1 MGIARTLA
9 TRTRGR
15 ERSTGPG
22 WPGRDPDRTLAG
34 VKIVSLLP
42 SATEV
47 VYALGLGDSLA
58 GVSFECDHP
67 AEAKDKPVVSGTA
80 LPTDLGSAGAIDA
93 AVREHLAAG
102 APIYT
107 LDRERIGEIQPDLI
121 LAQDLCE
128 VCAVPSGAI
137 DEALDQFGCTSRVLS
152 LDPVTLDDVID
163 TVTEVGAAT
172 GTEAVAATLVAG
184 LHDRVDDVREAL
196 RRVPRPRPRVL
207 PLEWS
212 DPPFSA
218 GHWVPDMVDAAGG
231 QCLLSAPGTRSRAL
245 TWEEVA
251 AAAPEVVVFAPCGHH
266 LAAAVDAAAPLL
278 DQPALAGAAQFW
290 VVDADAYFSRPGPR
304 VVDGVELL
312 AAILHPDR
320 AGTPDPDRATRLR

>member
-1 MGIARTLA
+1 MVGPSSLVGKSARTLA
-9 TRTRGR
+9 SPTCGR
-15 ERSTGPG
+15 CHARHPY
-22 WPGRDPDRTLAG
+22 DLG

-47 VYALGLGDSLA
+47 VFALGLGDSLA

-67 AEAKDKPVVSGTA
+67 IEARDKAVVSGTA
-80 LPTDLGSAGAIDA
+80 LAADLGSAGAIDT
-93 AVREHLAAG
+93 AVREQLAAG
-102 APIYT
+102 EPIYT
-107 LDRERIGEIQPDLI
+107 LDRDRLAEIQPDLI

-137 DEALDQFGCTSRVLS
+137 DEAMAQLGCSGRVLS

-163 TVTEVGAAT
+163 TVTDVGAAT
-172 GTEAVAATLVAG
+172 GTEARAAELVAS
-184 LHDRVDDVREAL
+184 LHDRVADVRDAL

-218 GHWVPDMVDAAGG
+218 GHWVPDMVDVAGG
-231 QCLLSAPGTRSRAL
+231 QCLLAPPGSRSRAL
-245 TWEEVA
+245 AWDEVA
-251 AAAPEVVVFAPCGHH
+251 TSRPEVVVFAPCGHH
-266 LAAAVDAAAPLL
+266 LDAAVEAAAPLL

-320 AGTPDPDRATRLR
+320 VGAPDPAQATRLR

>member
-1 MGIARTLA
+1 
-9 TRTRGR
+9 
-15 ERSTGPG
+15 
-22 WPGRDPDRTLAG
+22 
-34 VKIVSLLP
+34 
-42 SATEV
+42 
-47 VYALGLGDSLA
+47 ALGLGESLA

-80 LPTDLGSAGAIDA
+80 LPADLGSAGAIDT
-93 AVREHLAAG
+93 AVREQLARG

-107 LDRERIGEIQPDLI
+107 LDRDRIGEIQPDLI

-137 DEALDQFGCTSRVLS
+137 DEALAQLGCAARVLS
-152 LDPVTLDDVID
+152 LDPVTLEDVIG
-163 TVTEVGAAT
+163 TVAEVGAAT
-172 GTEAVAATLVAG
+172 GTEAAATTLATR
-184 LHDRVDDVREAL
+184 LHDRVDDVREAV
-196 RRVPRPRPRVL
+196 RRVARPRPRVL

-231 QCLLSAPGTRSRAL
+231 QCLLAPPGTRSRAL
-245 TWEEVA
+245 AWEDVA
-251 AAAPEVVVFAPCGHH
+251 AAAPEIVVFAPCGHH
-266 LAAAVDAAAPLL
+266 LDAAVDAAAPLL
-278 DQPALAGAAQFW
+278 EQPALAGAAQFW
-290 VVDADAYFSRPGPR
+290 VVDADSYFSRPGPR

-320 AGTPDPDRATRLR
+320 VGVPDPSRAVRLR

>member
-1 MGIARTLA
+1 MRPCHRPRAARTI
-9 TRTRGR
+9 
-15 ERSTGPG
+15 
-22 WPGRDPDRTLAG
+22 AG

-47 VYALGLGDSLA
+47 VFALGLGDQLA

-67 AEAKDKPVVSGTA
+67 AAAKGKPVVSGTA
-80 LPTDLGSAGAIDA
+80 LAPDLDSAGAIDA

-102 APIYT
+102 EPIYT
-107 LDRERIGEIQPDLI
+107 LDRDRLAEIQPDLI

-137 DEALDQFGCTSRVLS
+137 DEALAQLGCTSRVLS

-172 GTEAVAATLVAG
+172 GTEARAAELVAE
-184 LHDRVDDVREAL
+184 LHDRVDDVRESL
-196 RRVPRPRPRVL
+196 QRVRRPRPRVL

-231 QCLLSAPGTRSRAL
+231 QCLLAPPGSRSRAL
-245 TWEEVA
+245 SWDEVA
-251 AAAPEVVVFAPCGHH
+251 AGRPEIVVFAPCGHH
-266 LAAAVDAAAPLL
+266 LDAAVAAAAPLL
-278 DQPALAGAAQFW
+278 EQPALAGAAELW
-290 VVDADAYFSRPGPR
+290 AVDADSFFSRPGPR

-312 AAILHPDR
+312 ASILHPER
-320 AGTPDPDRATRLR
+320 VGAPDPATATRLR

>member
-1 MGIARTLA
+1 M
-9 TRTRGR
+9 
-15 ERSTGPG
+15 
-22 WPGRDPDRTLAG
+22 
-34 VKIVSLLP
+34 KIVSLLP
-42 SATEV
+42 SATEIV
-47 VYALGLGDSLA
+47 FALGLGDSLA

-67 AEAKDKPVVSGTA
+67 AAAREKPVVSGTA
-80 LPTDLGSAGAIDA
+80 LADDLGSAGAIDA
-93 AVREHLAAG
+93 AVREQLAAG

-107 LDRERIGEIQPDLI
+107 LDRDRLAEIQPDLI

-137 DEALDQFGCTSRVLS
+137 DEALEQLGCTSRVLS

-172 GTEAVAATLVAG
+172 GTEDRATALVAV
-184 LHDRVDDVREAL
+184 LHDRVADVKDAL

-231 QCLLSAPGTRSRAL
+231 QCLLAPPGTRSRTLA
-245 TWEEVA
+245 WDEVA
-251 AAAPEVVVFAPCGHH
+251 ASRPEVVVFAPCGHH
-266 LAAAVDAAAPLL
+266 LDAAVEAAAPLL
-278 DQPALAGAAQFW
+278 EQPALAAASQFW
-290 VVDADAYFSRPGPR
+290 VVDADSYFSRPGPR

-312 AAILHPDR
+312 ASILHPDR
-320 AGTPDPDRATRLR
+320 VGAPDPTRATQIR

>member
-1 MGIARTLA
+1 M
-9 TRTRGR
+9 
-15 ERSTGPG
+15 
-22 WPGRDPDRTLAG
+22 
-34 VKIVSLLP
+34 KIVSLLP
-42 SATEV
+42 SATEI
-47 VYALGLGDSLA
+47 VYALGLGESLA

-80 LPTDLGSAGAIDA
+80 LPADLGSAGAIDT
-93 AVREHLAAG
+93 AVREQLATG

-107 LDRERIGEIQPDLI
+107 LDRDRIGEIQPDLI

-128 VCAVPSGAI
+128 VCAVPPGAI
-137 DEALDQFGCTSRVLS
+137 DEALAQLGCAARVLS

-163 TVTEVGAAT
+163 TIADVGAAT
-172 GTEAVAATLVAG
+172 GTEAAASTLATR

-231 QCLLSAPGTRSRAL
+231 HCLLAAPGTRSRAL
-245 TWEEVA
+245 AWEDVA
-251 AAAPEVVVFAPCGHH
+251 AAAPEIVVFAPCGHH
-266 LAAAVDAAAPLL
+266 LDAAVDAAAPLL
-278 DQPALAGAAQFW
+278 EQPALAGAAQFW
-290 VVDADAYFSRPGPR
+290 VVDADSYFSRPGPR

-320 AGTPDPDRATRLR
+320 AGVPDPSRAVRLR

>member
-1 MGIARTLA
+1 M
-9 TRTRGR
+9 
-15 ERSTGPG
+15 
-22 WPGRDPDRTLAG
+22 
-34 VKIVSLLP
+34 KIVSLLP
-42 SATEV
+42 SATEI

-67 AEAKDKPVVSGTA
+67 AEARDKPIVSGTA
-80 LPTDLGSAGAIDA
+80 LPADLGSAGAIDA
-93 AVREHLAAG
+93 AVRAQLAAG
-102 APIYT
+102 ASIYT
-107 LDRERIGEIQPDLI
+107 LDRDRIGEIQPDLI

-137 DEALDQFGCTSRVLS
+137 DEALGQLGCTARVLS

-163 TVTEVGAAT
+163 AIADVGAAT
-172 GTEAVAATLVAG
+172 GTEATAAALVTE

-196 RRVPRPRPRVL
+196 RRVPRPRPRML

-231 QCLLSAPGTRSRAL
+231 QCLLAPPGTRSRTLA
-245 TWEEVA
+245 WGDVA

-266 LAAAVDAAAPLL
+266 LDAAVDAAAPLL
-278 DQPALAGAAQFW
+278 EQPALAGATQVWA
-290 VVDADAYFSRPGPR
+290 VDADSYFSRPGPR

-312 AAILHPDR
+312 ASILHPEH
-320 AGTPDPDRATRLR
+320 AGAPDPGRAVRLR

>member
-1 MGIARTLA
+1 M
-9 TRTRGR
+9 
-15 ERSTGPG
+15 
-22 WPGRDPDRTLAG
+22 
-34 VKIVSLLP
+34 KIVSLLP
-42 SATEV
+42 SATEIV
-47 VYALGLGDSLA
+47 FALGLGESLA

-80 LPTDLGSAGAIDA
+80 LPADLGSAGAIDT
-93 AVREHLAAG
+93 AVREQLARG

-107 LDRERIGEIQPDLI
+107 LDRDRIGEIQPDLI

-137 DEALDQFGCTSRVLS
+137 DEALAQLGCAARVLS
-152 LDPVTLDDVID
+152 LDPVTLEDVIG
-163 TVTEVGAAT
+163 TVAEVGAAT
-172 GTEAVAATLVAG
+172 GTEAAATTLATR
-184 LHDRVDDVREAL
+184 LHDRVDDVREAV
-196 RRVPRPRPRVL
+196 RRVARPRPRVL

-231 QCLLSAPGTRSRAL
+231 QCLLAPPGTRSRAL
-245 TWEEVA
+245 AWEDVA
-251 AAAPEVVVFAPCGHH
+251 AAAPEIVVFAPCGHH
-266 LAAAVDAAAPLL
+266 LDAAVDAAAPLL
-278 DQPALAGAAQFW
+278 EQPALAGAAQFW
-290 VVDADAYFSRPGPR
+290 VVDADSYFSRPGPR

-320 AGTPDPDRATRLR
+320 VGVPDPSRAVRLR

>member
-1 MGIARTLA
+1 M
-9 TRTRGR
+9 
-15 ERSTGPG
+15 
-22 WPGRDPDRTLAG
+22 
-34 VKIVSLLP
+34 KIVSLLP
-42 SATEV
+42 SATEIV
-47 VYALGLGDSLA
+47 FALGLGDSLA

-67 AEAKDKPVVSGTA
+67 AKAREKAVVSGTA
-80 LPTDLGSAGAIDA
+80 LAADLGSAGAIDA
-93 AVREHLAAG
+93 AVREQLAAG
-102 APIYT
+102 EPIYT
-107 LDRERIGEIQPDLI
+107 LERDRLAEIQPDLI

-137 DEALDQFGCTSRVLS
+137 DEALEQLGCTSRVLS

-172 GTEAVAATLVAG
+172 GTEARAAGLVAA
-184 LHDRVDDVREAL
+184 LHDRVADVRDAL

-231 QCLLSAPGTRSRAL
+231 QCLLAPPGTRSRAL
-245 TWEEVA
+245 SWDEVA
-251 AAAPEVVVFAPCGHH
+251 ASQPDVVVFAPCGHH
-266 LAAAVDAAAPLL
+266 LDAAVAAATPLL
-278 DQPALAGAAQFW
+278 EQPALAAAAQFW
-290 VVDADAYFSRPGPR
+290 VVDADSYFSRPGPR

-312 AAILHPDR
+312 ASILHPDR
-320 AGTPDPDRATRLR
+320 VGAPDPADATRLR